1 MLSILEVR
9 TNSKTYP
16 IFINRGIIK
25 ECGKIIKKIYSG
37 TKVYIVTDSNVN
49 RLYGESIIKYLKRE
63 GFETFFVEV
72 KSGEDSKCLETLENI
87 CSSLLKGGITR
98 GDIILNL
105 GGGVVGDLGGFA
117 ASVLLRGI
125 RYIQI
130 PTTLIAQVDSSLGG
144 KVGINLDEGKNLIG
158 SFYQPEAVIIDSE
171 FLSTLDDRYF
181 VDGMG
186 EVIKYACIKDK
197 GLFQFLEENS
207 KALAPYGIDTIIE
220 KCCKIKSQ
228 IVEVDERD
236 TKERMLLNFGH
247 TLGHTIEKYYNYSK
261 YSHGEAVALG
271 MLHIVK
277 KGEEMG
283 LTLPGTYQ
291 KLKRLI
297 EIYNL
302 PSEFPQMDSDRIKDI
317 VMLDKKG
324 IAEEMNIVLIRE
336 IGEGFIHNIKRDD
349 IDYWL

>member
-1 MLSILEVR
+1 MLRILEVR
-9 TNSKTYP
+9 TNAKTYP
-16 IFINRGIIK
+16 VFINRGIIK

-37 TKVYIVTDSNVN
+37 TKVGIVTDSNVN
-49 RLYGESIIKYLKRE
+49 RLYRESIINCLKGE
-63 GFETFFVEV
+63 GLETFVVEV
-72 KSGEDSKCLETLENI
+72 KPGEDSKSLKTFENI

-125 RYIQI
+125 KYIQI

-158 SFYQPEAVIIDSE
+158 SFYQPEAVIIDPE

-181 VDGMG
+181 ADGMG
-186 EVIKYACIKDK
+186 EVIKYACIRDK
-197 GLFQFLEENS
+197 GLFQLLEEKN
-207 KALAPYGIDTIIE
+207 KALAPDSIDAIIE
-220 KCCKIKSQ
+220 KCCEIKSQ
-228 IVEVDERD
+228 IVEIDEKD

-247 TLGHTIEKYYNYSK
+247 TLGHAIEKYYNYSK
-261 YSHGEAVALG
+261 YSHGEAIALG
-271 MLHIVK
+271 MLKIVG

-283 LTLPGTYQ
+283 LTLTGTYQ

-302 PSEFPQMDSDRIKDI
+302 PSEFPQMDINRVKDI

-324 IAEEMNIVLIRE
+324 IAEEMNIVLIKE
-336 IGEGFIHNIKRDD
+336 IGKGFIHNIKRDE

>member
-1 MLSILEVR
+1 MK
-9 TNSKTYP
+9 TNTKTYP
-16 IFINRGIIK
+16 IFFERDIINVT
-25 ECGKIIKKIYSG
+25 GKILKKFYSG
-37 TKVYIVTDSNVN
+37 RKVGIVTDSNVN
-49 RLYGESIIKYLKRE
+49 RLHGERLINSLEKERFEAFVIEVNPGEESKSLK
-63 GFETFFVEV
+63 TF
-72 KSGEDSKCLETLENI
+72 ENI
-87 CSSLLKGGITR
+87 CTFLLKYGITR
-98 GDIILNL
+98 GDIILNM

-125 RYIQI
+125 RYVQI
-130 PTTLIAQVDSSLGG
+130 PTTLIAQVDSSIGG

-158 SFYQPEAVIIDSE
+158 SFYQPEGVIIDPE

-181 VDGMG
+181 ADGMG
-186 EVIKYACIKDK
+186 EVIKYACIKDME
-197 GLFQFLEENS
+197 LFKLLEKKE
-207 KALAPYGIDTIIE
+207 KALTTHGLDTLIE

-236 TKERMLLNFGH
+236 TQERMLLNFGH
-247 TLGHTIEKYYNYSK
+247 TLGHAIEKYYNYSK

-277 KGEEMG
+277 KGEAMG

-302 PSEFPQMDSDRIKDI
+302 PQEFPQMDKNRVKNI

-324 IAEEMNIVLIRE
+324 IAEEMNIILIRD
-336 IGEGFIHNIKRDD
+336 IGNGFIHKIKRDE